1 MKILI
6 IHDRDVIGLELKRI
20 AEETTGSKIDID
32 YEKDVWTARDRLRA
46 SFYDLVVIDL
56 TLPVKFGKPA
66 SLENTA
72 MLLEE
77 IFAGEQGVKA
87 PADVLGISR
96 DPDVLQTVSTT
107 IGQHIMACIRE
118 DVDGLWKAAFEE
130 KVKYAIRARATRQL
144 VLNSSYGIDVLIITA
159 LDKEARPYGDIF
171 EFEASEEFERAKSFT
186 FAGCDGAMRSGILFA
201 IGHAGQPPCG
211 SMTQALLSQ
220 FRPKLVIMTGF
231 CGGVVERVDLGDLV
245 AFSSVAAWD
254 YGKWEEKKNEDGSK
268 TTVFRPR
275 PTPLS
280 IPEGQVRDVIR
291 DLVAEDYKPDART
304 LAAVHT
310 SSGGKMTSWK
320 LRLKAAGS
328 GSAVVTSLETLGM
341 IVAHD
346 EDIWAIDMESYALYF
361 ACRNTPVVRPDF
373 VCIKGVADHCN
384 GEKNSAYH
392 APCSTASARL
402 AHEIIAHRYKF

>member
-20 AEETTGSKIDID
+20 AQKTKGSEMGVD
-32 YEKDVWTARDRLRA
+32 YEKDVWTARDKLRA
-46 SFYDLVVIDL
+46 NFYDLVVIDL
-56 TLPVKFGKPA
+56 TLPLKFGKTA
-66 SLENTA
+66 SLENTE

-77 IFAGEQGVKA
+77 IFAGEEGVKA

-96 DPDVLQTVSTT
+96 DPDVLETVSTT

-118 DVDGLWKAAFEE
+118 DVDGLWKAAFEA
-130 KVKYAIRARATRQL
+130 KVRYAIRARTARQL
-144 VLNSSYGIDVLIITA
+144 VLNSSHGIDVLIITA
-159 LDKEARPYGDIF
+159 LDKEAQPYKDIF
-171 EFEASEEFERAKSFT
+171 EFEPSEEFERAKSFT
-186 FAGCDGAMRSGILFA
+186 FAGRDSTMRSGILFA

-211 SMTQALLSQ
+211 SMTQALLTQ

-231 CGGVVERVDLGDLV
+231 CGGVADRVNFGDLV

-254 YGKWEEKKNEDGSK
+254 YGKWEERDNEDGSK
-268 TTVFRPR
+268 TSVFRPR
-275 PTPLS
+275 PTPLA

-291 DLVAEDYKPDART
+291 DLVAEEYKPNAET
-304 LAAVHT
+304 LAAVSNS
-310 SSGGKMTSWK
+310 SSGKLTSWK

-361 ACRNTPVVRPDF
+361 ACRNTPVLRPDF

-384 GEKNSAYH
+384 GEKNSQYH
-392 APCSTASARL
+392 TPCSIASARL